1 MSSDLASRY
10 GTGRKRRLPIVVAG
24 AVAIVLLAWLVW
36 AIWGQ
41 SDPKV
46 TSALVSFDVS
56 NPHAAVAH
64 IDVHLQST
72 DVHATCKIQATAS
85 DHTIVGERHLA
96 VPRDQGRDVTLHL
109 RIRTERQATSVE
121 LTGCTAPGQK
131 HAR

>member
-10 GTGRKRRLPIVVAG
+10 GTGRTRRLPIVVAG
-24 AVAIVLLAWLVW
+24 AVALVLLGWLVW

-56 NPHAAVAH
+56 KPHTAVAH
-64 IDVHLQST
+64 IEVHLKST
-72 DVHATCKIQATAS
+72 TVQATCRVQATAS
-85 DHTIVGERHLA
+85 DHTVVGERDLA
-96 VPRDQGRDVTLHL
+96 VPRDQGRSVTLTP
-109 RIRTERQATSVE
+109 RIRTDRQATSVE
-121 LTGCTAPGQK
+121 LVGCTAPGQK